1 MASTYT
7 SNTGIEKPATGEQS
21 GTWGDTTNT
30 NFDIIDRSLNGV
42 GTIDLSASGAAHTL
56 TTSDGT
62 LTDGMY
68 RVLVLDGA
76 TEACTITISPN
87 DQQKFYAVKNG
98 SGYTATFTQGS
109 GGNVTI
115 EDGSTKFIYSDGAG
129 ASAQV
134 VDISGTIEASGV
146 INATTL
152 KINGTTVTS
161 TAAELNILD
170 GCTATFSELNIL
182 DGCTSTTAEL
192 NLLDGSTA
200 GTVVNSKAVV
210 YGASG
215 EVGITTADFGDW
227 TVTETAGDLIFSH
240 SGTAKMKLD
249 SSGNL
254 TITGVM
260 TSVGTIT

>member
-7 SNTGIEKPATGEQS
+7 SNTGIEKPGTGEQS
-21 GTWGDTTNT
+21 GTWGNTTNT

-42 GTIDLSASGAAHTL
+42 GTIDLSSSGAAHTL
-56 TTSDGT
+56 TTTDGT

-87 DQQKFYAVKNG
+87 DQEKFYVVNNG
-98 SGYTATFTQGS
+98 SGFTATFTQGT
-109 GGNVTI
+109 GGNVTV
-115 EDGSTKFIYSDGAG
+115 EDGAAKLIYADGAG
-129 ASAQV
+129 SGAEV
-134 VDISGTIEASGV
+134 VDVTGIAEVSGV

-152 KINGTTVTS
+152 KIDGTEVTS

-170 GCTATFSELNIL
+170 GV
-182 DGCTSTTAEL
+182 TSTAAEL

-200 GTVVNSKAVV
+200 GSVVNSKGVV
-210 YGASG
+210 YGAAG
-215 EVGITTADFGDW
+215 QVGITTADFGDW
-227 TVTETAGDLIFSH
+227 TVTESSGNLLFSH

-249 SSGNL
+249 SDGNL

-260 TSVGTIT
+260 ESAGTI